1 VPIPELPFT
10 SLRAAA
16 VALKRKRISARE
28 LTDICVAR
36 IEQLNPT
43 LGAFTG
49 QLTECARREAEVVD
63 RKRRSGATLG
73 PLAGVPIAVKDL
85 IDTTPAICSAGL
97 PFLSSY
103 RPAADATVVRRLR
116 QAGAVILGVTATDP
130 GAFGVRTAAVT
141 HPQNQSLTVGGSS
154 GGSGAALAA
163 GLCFAALGSDTG
175 GSIRIPSACCAVA
188 GFKPTRGR
196 VPLDGVRPLVW
207 SLDHVGP
214 MTCRAEDLA
223 LVQTVLDPA
232 GFGDVT
238 KSRRRKLVLGHD
250 PAFYADA
257 HEDVLRATQK
267 VLHACRGLGAHI
279 REVALPKP
287 DDVIR
292 IHGVIFAAESTAY
305 HMDVFGQ
312 YRDQYS
318 KIAHD
323 MFDLAERTRGFEYV
337 RATRERAALTS
348 RLLDL
353 YRKLDFILLPT
364 LPVLTPD
371 KSADTIRIRSRDVD
385 FTMALIRYTCLFD
398 HTGQPV
404 VAMPSGVVRPGVA
417 PSIQIIGALSR
428 DAETVGFASRLERT
442 LGLDVDF
449 RATT

>member
-1 VPIPELPFT
+1 MPIPQLPFT

-16 VALKRKRISARE
+16 VALARRRISARE

-43 LGAFTG
+43 LSAFTG
-49 QLTECARREAEVVD
+49 RLTETARREAEAVD
-63 RKRRSGATLG
+63 RKRRSGAKLG
-73 PLAGVPIAVKDL
+73 PLAGVLTAIKDL

-103 RPAADATVVRRLR
+103 TPTADATVVRRLR
-116 QAGAVILGVTATDP
+116 RAGAVVLGVTATDP
-130 GAFGVRTAAVT
+130 GAFGVRTAAVR
-141 HPQNQSLTVGGSS
+141 HPQDSSLTVGGSS

-175 GSIRIPSACCAVA
+175 GSIRIPAACCAVA
-188 GFKPTRGR
+188 GLKPTRGR

-214 MTCRAEDLA
+214 MSRRVEDLA

-232 GFGDVT
+232 GFRVT
-238 KSRRRKLVLGHD
+238 KKPSRRKIVLGHD
-250 PAFYADA
+250 PAFYSDA
-257 HEDVLRATQK
+257 HEDVLRATRS
-267 VLHACRGLGAHI
+267 VLDACRDLGAEI

-305 HMDVFGQ
+305 HMDVFRQ

-318 KIAHD
+318 KIAHE
-323 MFDLAERTRGFEYV
+323 MFDLAEQSRGFEYV

-348 RLLDL
+348 RLLRL
-353 YRKLDFILLPT
+353 YREIDFLLLPT

-371 KSADTIRIRSRDVD
+371 KNAATIRIGSRDVE
-385 FTMALIRYTCLFD
+385 FTMALIRYTCLFN

-404 VAMPSGVVRPGVA
+404 VAMPSSIVRAGLA
-417 PSIQIIGALSR
+417 TSIQVVGTLDR
-428 DAETVGFASRLERT
+428 DAETVDFASRLERA
-442 LGLDVDF
+442 LGLNIDF
-449 RATT
+449 QVAA